1 MLSKHQRIE
10 AKRRVGY
17 ITDMPSPLQ
26 NIVSE
31 VRVNSRVKHAGETS
45 FVFTKTFPIFHFY
58 FTTPSLVTAKT
69 FE

>member
-10 AKRRVGY
+10 EKRRVGY

-31 VRVNSRVKHAGETS
+31 VRVSRVKHAGETS